1 MANIDVFNMKVD
13 NQVVSK
19 NNTALIVSIN
29 NSSYNL
35 SEVKLLQQYSEL
47 DNFQEIANYGYFF
60 CQS

>member
-1 MANIDVFNMKVD
+1 MVNIDVFNMKVD

-19 NNTALIVSIN
+19 NNAALIVNIN